1 MDEMIGE
8 INVDS
13 LRFTAPDKKYFMKN
27 MNIRATRQNNENQ
40 LRLTSE
46 FLTASVEGKFQYHTL
61 PTSILNIM
69 RKYTPSLIL
78 PPKSRLKHIIIFCLI
93 FIYIIQISYLLFL
106 IFH

>member
-1 MDEMIGE
+1 
-8 INVDS
+8 
-13 LRFTAPDKKYFMKN
+13 MKN

-78 PPKSRLKHIIIFCLI
+78 PPKKPIETHNNFLFDIHIYNTDILSTI
-93 FIYIIQISYLLFL
+93 L